1 MLEIRKRTAKTSL
14 AGNLQP
20 NEPRLGRRDS
30 IAFPDPKRPVLLQ
43 THPGSLRSGSD
54 HDWYALDSKTDDGL
68 GIAPEPGVALG
79 RDRICFLF
87 TMSDRFQACPNRP
100 GARHPSAPSRSTQP
114 SSKIV
119 TSRRALQLSRV
130 VADPQTS
137 KLHRTALR
145 RKPRTSGGA
154 RRDRTDDLML
164 AKHALSQLS
173 YGPSLFEE
181 RTSHKL
187 GRASRLARLRPVRC
201 LTTECGGPGRT
212 RTSDL
217 TLIKRAL

>member
-1 MLEIRKRTAKTSL
+1 MRFLIRKDQFCFKHI
-14 AGNLQP
+14 
-20 NEPRLGRRDS
+20 RDLCGQAQITTGMLS
-30 IAFPDPKRPVLLQ
+30 IPKP
-43 THPGSLRSGSD
+43 TMGSGSL
-54 HDWYALDSKTDDGL
+54 
-68 GIAPEPGVALG
+68 
-79 RDRICFLF
+79 
-87 TMSDRFQACPNRP
+87 PNRASLLGETGYASSSQCQIGSRP
-100 GARHPSAPSRSTQP
+100 APRRPSARHPSAPGRSTQP
-114 SSKIV
+114 SSKV
-119 TSRRALQLSRV
+119 ATSRRALQLSQV

-145 RKPRTSGGA
+145 RNPRTSGGA

-187 GRASRLARLRPVRC
+187 GRASRLARMRPVRC